1 VRIVIS
7 DTSPVRALANLG
19 LLTLLQRLYD
29 EVIVPRAVAVELSQP
44 RDGQSVISL
53 DDLAEFSFLKVQEVS
68 ESSDVERFLVD
79 LERGESEALALAIE
93 LRADLILIDELAG
106 RAVARRE
113 GLEVTGV
120 LGVLLEAK
128 RCGLLQTTSPM
139 LDELQNQYRFFI
151 GEELR
156 QQVLRSAGELG

>member
-19 LLTLLQRLYD
+19 LLNLLRQLFD
-29 EVIVPRAVAVELSQP
+29 EVILPRAVAVELSQP

-93 LRADLILIDELAG
+93 LRADVILIDELAG
-106 RAVARRE
+106 RAAARRE
-113 GLEVTGV
+113 GLEVIGV
-120 LGVLLEAK
+120 LGVLREAK
-128 RCGLLQTTSPM
+128 LRGLIETISPL
-139 LDELQNQYRFFI
+139 LDQLQNKYRFFI
-151 GEELR
+151 GEQLR
-156 QQVLRSAGELG
+156 REVLRSVGE